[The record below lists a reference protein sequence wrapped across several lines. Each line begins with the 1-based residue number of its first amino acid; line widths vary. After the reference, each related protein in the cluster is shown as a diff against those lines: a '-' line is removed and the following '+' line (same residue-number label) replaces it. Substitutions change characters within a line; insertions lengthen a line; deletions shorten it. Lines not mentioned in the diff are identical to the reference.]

1 MRTSDT
7 DVTTSGN
14 ILTTENLTAGYDE
27 IVVLNDVSVAIP
39 RGKITSVIGSNGAGK
54 STLLKAVF
62 GIAKH
67 YGGTINYEGQPIHRT
82 ASANR
87 LRAGISIVLQGRVNF
102 PLMTVTENL
111 EMGAFIDRTVNLRE
125 EIHRLQELFPLLHE
139 KRNELA
145 GNLSGGQQ
153 QVLEMAMALM
163 LRPKLLMLDE
173 PSLGLAP
180 KTMEEVF
187 GAVREINETGCTI
200 LMVEQNARKALGIS
214 DYAFVLDLGQKRFEG
229 PAHDILEN
237 DAVRKAYL
245 GG

>member
-1 MRTSDT
+1 MASSDSILVT
-7 DVTTSGN
+7 D
-14 ILTTENLTAGYDE
+14 ELTAGYEE
-27 IVVLNDVSVAIP
+27 IIVLNRVSVAFP
-39 RGKITSVIGSNGAGK
+39 RGKITSIIGSNGAGK
-54 STLLKAVF
+54 STLLKAIF
-62 GIAKH
+62 GMAKH
-67 YGGTINYEGQPIHRT
+67 YGGTIAYQGEAIHRS
-82 ASANR
+82 ASASR

-111 EMGAFIDRTVNLRE
+111 EMGAFIDNSVDVRG
-125 EIHRLQELFPLLHE
+125 EISRLQELFPLLRD
-139 KRNELA
+139 KRRELA

-163 LRPKLLMLDE
+163 LRPKVLMLDE

-180 KTMEEVF
+180 KTMDEVF
-187 GAVREINETGCTI
+187 AAVREINRTGCTVI
-200 LMVEQNARKALGIS
+200 MVEQNARKALAIS

-237 DAVRKAYL
+237 EAVRKAYL

>member
-1 MRTSDT
+1 MPTSVT
-7 DVTTSGN
+7 DMAMAEHILVTDEL
-14 ILTTENLTAGYDE
+14 IAGYEE
-27 IVVLNDVSVAIP
+27 IIVLNRVSVAIP
-39 RGKITSVIGSNGAGK
+39 QGKITSIIGSNGAGK
-54 STLLKAVF
+54 STLLKAIF
-62 GIAKH
+62 GMAKH
-67 YGGTINYEGQPIHRT
+67 YGGTITYQGRAIHRT

-111 EMGAFIDRTVNLRE
+111 EMGAFIDSSVDVRG
-125 EIHRLQELFPLLHE
+125 EIRRLQELFPLLRE
-139 KRNELA
+139 KRDELA

-163 LRPKLLMLDE
+163 LQPKVLMLDE

-180 KTMEEVF
+180 KTMDEVF
-187 GAVREINETGCTI
+187 AAVREINRTGCTVV
-200 LMVEQNARKALGIS
+200 MVEQNARKALAIS

-229 PAHDILEN
+229 PAHAILEN
-237 DAVRKAYL
+237 AAVRKAYL

>member
-1 MRTSDT
+1 MAVSDS
-7 DVTTSGN
+7 VITTKDLS
-14 ILTTENLTAGYDE
+14 AGYEE
-27 IVVLNDVSVAIP
+27 IVVLNRVSVAIP
-39 RGKITSVIGSNGAGK
+39 RGKITSIIGSNGAGK
-54 STLLKAVF
+54 STLLKAIF
-62 GIAKH
+62 GMAKH
-67 YGGTINYEGQPIHRT
+67 YGGTITYEGQPIHRS
-82 ASANR
+82 ASVNR

-111 EMGAFIDRTVNLRE
+111 EMGAFIDNSVNVLK
-125 EIHRLQELFPLLHE
+125 EIQRLQELFPLLYE
-139 KRNELA
+139 KRSELA

-163 LRPKLLMLDE
+163 LRPKVLMLDE

-180 KTMEEVF
+180 KTMDEVF
-187 GAVREINETGCTI
+187 TAVREINETGCTI
-200 LMVEQNARKALGIS
+200 VMVEQNARKALGIS

-229 PAHDILEN
+229 PANEILEN